1 MRKMN
6 GVLLALLAVAGCNDE
21 LPQASGTTSTS
32 AMVQVGPNGQLAF
45 APSTV
50 TITVGGSVTW
60 TWQSGPHTV
69 TSGQPG
75 QADGN
80 FCSLPPGTAVSAAA
94 CAGTNYAASPPF
106 TYTHTFPTAGRFP
119 YYCTV
124 HGAAM
129 TGTVVVVPAQV
140 TTPTPTPADMGTTTG
155 GGAKTVTVNV
165 GPNNQNAFAPSS
177 VDINVGDTVHWVW
190 QGSPHTVTSGAA
202 PVPDGRFCSN
212 GGAQSVAACS
222 GTGYAAGP
230 GKTYDHTF
238 TTAGSF
244 PYFCTVHGAAMT
256 GVVNVH

>member
-1 MRKMN
+1 MK
-6 GVLLALLAVAGCNDE
+6 GVLLALLAIAGCDDE
-21 LPQASGTTSTS
+21 LPQSSTTTSTS

-45 APSTV
+45 APAMV
-50 TITVGGSVTW
+50 TINVGGTVTW
-60 TWQSGPHTV
+60 TWDSGPHTV
-69 TSGQPG
+69 TSGRPG

-94 CAGTNYAASPPF
+94 CASTNYAASPPY
-106 TYTHTFPTAGRFP
+106 TYAHTFSTVGSFP

-129 TGTVVVVPAQV
+129 TGTVVVVAAPA
-140 TTPTPTPADMGTTTG
+140 TTPTPTPTDMAMAPTTG
-155 GGAKTVTVNV
+155 GGAKTVTVTV
-165 GPNNQNAFAPSS
+165 GANNQNAFAPSS
-177 VDINVGDTVHWVW
+177 VDINAGDTVHWVW

-202 PVPDGRFCSN
+202 PVADGRFCSN
-212 GGAQSVAACS
+212 GGTQSASACS

-230 GKTYDHTF
+230 GNTYDHTF

-244 PYFCTVHGAAMT
+244 SYFCTVHGVAMT